1 MVFPVAFLPVQ
12 PREVLAPLSITASP
26 HSLMQFKSLGLIYKV
41 LTVWSLIVS
50 EVTPDTVHPQLGG
63 TTFPVLI

>member
-1 MVFPVAFLPVQ
+1 MIFPVAFLPVQ
-12 PREVLAPLSITASP
+12 PGEVLAPLSITASP
-26 HSLMQFKSLGLIYKV
+26 HSLMQFKLLGLIYKV

-50 EVTPDTVHPQLGG
+50 KVTPDTVHPPLDG